1 MSSTAANSEV
11 DDMEPETLEQYTAL
25 IRRFLDEA
33 IDAREFESRFL
44 EKFKN
49 ETTILPLDVFE
60 VLDELFADVDA
71 FCPDPE
77 LCDDDDLNEQQLRA
91 KAAEALAK
99 LTSKQGKVVGPR
111 F

>member
-1 MSSTAANSEV
+1 MSSTVANLEV
-11 DDMEPETLEQYTAL
+11 YNMKPETAEQYTAL
-25 IRRFLDEA
+25 IRGFLDEA
-33 IDAREFESRFL
+33 LDAQEFESRFL

-49 ETTILPLDVFE
+49 ETTVLPLDIFE

-77 LCDDDDLNEQQLRA
+77 LRDDDDLNEQQLRA

-99 LTSKQGKVVGPR
+99 LTDRQGKGIR
-111 F
+111 SSF

>member
-1 MSSTAANSEV
+1 MVPTAF
-11 DDMEPETLEQYTAL
+11 EQYTSL
-25 IRRFLDEA
+25 LQGFLDES

-44 EKFKN
+44 KKFKN
-49 ETTILPLDVFE
+49 EKTVLPPDIYEL
-60 VLDELFADVDA
+60 LDELFADVDA

-99 LTSKQGKVVGPR
+99 LTGKQDLVKGISPIIP
-111 F
+111 

>member
-1 MSSTAANSEV
+1 
-11 DDMEPETLEQYTAL
+11 MEPDTFERYTAL
-25 IRRFLDEA
+25 IRGFLDKA
-33 IDAREFESRFL
+33 IDARELESRFL

-71 FCPDPE
+71 FCPDPG
-77 LCDDDDLNEQQLRA
+77 LCEDDDLNEQQLRA

-99 LTSKQGKVVGPR
+99 LTGKQGKVVGPR